1 MAEQNTKNW
10 IKSIC
15 AQQAPSFEK
24 VRIILEE
31 KGVMITPKEYIIACS
46 ENGLKPDIDIVYI
59 KLMEST
65 ATIDDVNMLL
75 EDVVDSVRDRIQRKV
90 RKNPTSGHITHG
102 GHQKLGST
110 SMLSRTSPK
119 RKRDD
124 STQSHGRSEHGHD
137 KSTKKQRRN
146 SKTTTTNGGDA

>member
-1 MAEQNTKNW
+1 MVEQNAKSW
-10 IKSIC
+10 IKSVC
-15 AQQAPSFEK
+15 AQQAPNFEK
-24 VRIILEE
+24 VYAILEE
-31 KGVMITPKEYIIACS
+31 KGVIITPKEYITACS
-46 ENGLKPDIDIVYI
+46 ESGLQPDIDVVYI

-102 GHQKLGST
+102 GHQRLGNV
-110 SMLSRTSPK
+110 SMSSRTSPK

-137 KSTKKQRRN
+137 KSTRKQRRN
-146 SKTTTTNGGDA
+146 AKTTITNGGDA